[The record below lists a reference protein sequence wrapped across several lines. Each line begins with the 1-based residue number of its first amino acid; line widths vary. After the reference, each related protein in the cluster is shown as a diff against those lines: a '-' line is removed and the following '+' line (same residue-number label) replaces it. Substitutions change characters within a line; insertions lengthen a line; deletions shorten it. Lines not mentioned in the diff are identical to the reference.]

1 MVESFM
7 FTGQPSEPYLC
18 GNFFL
23 FSKKKEEKTWEG
35 NQIVNV
41 KYMFFKR
48 KNNKNTLNYISDE
61 LVSNP

>member
-1 MVESFM
+1 VNLISVA
-7 FTGQPSEPYLC
+7 T
-18 GNFFL
+18 
-23 FSKKKEEKTWEG
+23 FSYFQKKKEEKTWEG

-41 KYMFFKR
+41 KYVFFKH